1 MGAGSLRRN
10 AAGENCVSLGDEMY
24 EDLNHRYRQW
34 RAADEGGRDDDA
46 DAAFGTVFDSV
57 PEQPVSATFA
67 AGTMARIA
75 EISAREARAA
85 KRLRR
90 GVVIGGI
97 AAAAV
102 SAYFGAGLLV
112 SALSAIFGRL
122 FNLFVAITVR
132 TADGVQTGVGVWG
145 VLSSL
150 GRALGAFVAD
160 PAVTFALIAIQGIA
174 IVALVTLQRLLGSE
188 EDSFK

>member
-1 MGAGSLRRN
+1 
-10 AAGENCVSLGDEMY
+10 MY

-34 RAADEGGRDDDA
+34 RAADEEGRDQDA
-46 DAAFGTVFDSV
+46 DAAFGIVFDAV
-57 PEQPVSATFA
+57 PEQPVSAAFA
-67 AGTMARIA
+67 AATMARIA
-75 EISAREARAA
+75 EVAAHEARAA

-90 GVVIGGI
+90 GVVAGGI

-112 SALSAIFGRL
+112 SALSAIFGTL
-122 FNLFVAITVR
+122 FDLFVALTVR
-132 TADGVQTGVGVWG
+132 TADGVQTGAGVWN
-145 VLSSL
+145 VLASL

-174 IVALVTLQRLLGSE
+174 IAALVTLQRLLGSE